1 MSAPINRAKQALL
14 SDRQPNT
21 HPNTLTDRSTPQTVQ
36 GLADSITGAT
46 DDLLDGLFGDL
57 ETTALQDNPYPYV
70 GTRPPL
76 LRQGGWSLDKAL
88 MVGTGTIAVAVL
100 LLWQGSRWW
109 RMEPTPFSSNAAAP
123 AVEEGTGALW
133 PGSPSQLAASDLAEL
148 ATETDPQLLA
158 DSADSLVNTDSL
170 INQDGLLLTSD
181 QGSPVP
187 QLSGGADTSPSPQQP
202 QPEIRSATPTPP
214 PQPVAAAVVP
224 PPAPIL
230 GAPAGIQLVGILR
243 APGDPVALMIANG
256 QTHQAGVGAAVTGWQ
271 VMSITPHSVVISN
284 GSQSRVL
291 QISLGG
297 G

>member
-14 SDRQPNT
+14 SDR
-21 HPNTLTDRSTPQTVQ
+21 HPNSHADRSTPQTVQ

-76 LRQGGWSLDKAL
+76 LRQGGWGLDKAL

-109 RMEPTPFSSNAAAP
+109 RMEPTPFSSSAAAP
-123 AVEEGTGALW
+123 AAEDGTGALW

-148 ATETDPQLLA
+148 APEPDPQLLA
-158 DSADSLVNTDSL
+158 DSADSLVSTDSL
-170 INQDGLLLTSD
+170 INQDGRLLTSD
-181 QGSPVP
+181 QGSPAP
-187 QLSGGADTSPSPQQP
+187 QLSGREVTAPSQQQP
-202 QPEIRSATPTPP
+202 QPEIRAAVPTPP

-256 QTHQAGVGAAVTGWQ
+256 QTHQAGVGAAVAGWQ

>member
-14 SDRQPNT
+14 SDRHPKT
-21 HPNTLTDRSTPQTVQ
+21 HANLSTSHTVQ

-46 DDLLDGLFGDL
+46 DDVLDGLFGDL
-57 ETTALQDNPYPYV
+57 ETTALQDNAYPYV

-76 LRQGGWSLDKAL
+76 LRQGGWGIDKSL
-88 MVGTGTIAVAVL
+88 MVGMGTIAVAVL
-100 LLWQGSRWW
+100 VLWQGSRWW
-109 RMEPTPFSSNAAAP
+109 GMEPTPFSPRAAAP
-123 AVEEGTGALW
+123 TVEAGEGSLW
-133 PGSPSQLAASDLAEL
+133 PGSPSQLAASELAEL

-158 DSADSLVNTDSL
+158 ESADRQTD
-170 INQDGLLLTSD
+170 QDERLLTSD
-181 QGSPVP
+181 QGSPAQP
-187 QLSGGADTSPSPQQP
+187 LSEAADPPPSQVQP
-202 QPEIRSATPTPP
+202 QPEVRAAAPTPP
-214 PQPVAAAVVP
+214 PQPVAPAVVP

-256 QTHQAGVGAAVTGWQ
+256 QTHQAGVGAAVAGWQ
-271 VMSITPHSVVISN
+271 VVSITPHSVVISN